1 MQISFQSLYYGEV
14 GLRSSPSPEP
24 QGKGWVCWQGEA
36 RGFAS
41 RVYPL
46 APPSSSAA
54 QNITRCSHCLT
65 EPGAGGRGA
74 ESTAGTAGTGAS
86 RCARRRDSALPQSDS
101 REGSR
106 RGSSF

>member
-24 QGKGWVCWQGEA
+24 QGNGWVCWQGEA

-65 EPGAGGRGA
+65 EPGAEVLRAQPARPAPGPAGARG
-74 ESTAGTAGTGAS
+74 AGTALS
-86 RCARRRDSALPQSDS
+86 PQSDS